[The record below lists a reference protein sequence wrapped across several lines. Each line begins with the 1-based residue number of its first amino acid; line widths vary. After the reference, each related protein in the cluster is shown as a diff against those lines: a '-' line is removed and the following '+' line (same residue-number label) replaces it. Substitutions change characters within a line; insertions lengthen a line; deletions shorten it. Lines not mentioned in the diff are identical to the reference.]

1 MSAYSIL
8 RIFIHMLPGGCT
20 CTDKIDSAYT
30 WPARVLFGVCAQ
42 CPRSM
47 VCSAWRVCLD
57 CSAQQCTASIRP
69 LWCTVLD
76 MLASPHAKSPGAHG
90 TDEYTR
96 RSHAA
101 TVTCLV
107 PQGIPTV
114 PSLLGD
120 EKATNPFLRPSD
132 PHIRAHLGFGADA
145 PDWKVFGAIR
155 SAKDTFRG

>member
-1 MSAYSIL
+1 M
-8 RIFIHMLPGGCT
+8 PGLHVSCS
-20 CTDKIDSAYT
+20 KLAHS
-30 WPARVLFGVCAQ
+30 VLAAWCALHGVL
-42 CPRSM
+42 
-47 VCSAWRVCLD
+47 AWTVPLN
-57 CSAQQCTASIRP
+57 SVPRP
-69 LWCTVLD
+69 LCCTVLE
-76 MLASPHAKSPGAHG
+76 MLASPHAKSPGAHS
-90 TDEYTR
+90 TEEYTR